1 MYLRIPSVDGR
12 DFSIPY
18 PNQEENQANRFFLNS
33 IARNEE
39 SIYNFL
45 RLKQEIYDLFGLFCE
60 FSRLGSRIEGIMGD
74 GIVLLRKL
82 RFHP

>member
-39 SIYNFL
+39 SIYNF
-45 RLKQEIYDLFGLFCE
+45 
-60 FSRLGSRIEGIMGD
+60 
-74 GIVLLRKL
+74 
-82 RFHP
+82 